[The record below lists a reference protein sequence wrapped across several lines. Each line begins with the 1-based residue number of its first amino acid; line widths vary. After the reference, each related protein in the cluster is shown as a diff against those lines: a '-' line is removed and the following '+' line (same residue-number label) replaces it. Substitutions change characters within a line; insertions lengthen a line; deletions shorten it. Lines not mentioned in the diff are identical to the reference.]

1 MYDALTGRF
10 TFPCPARGETRVT
23 LSAFRQ
29 LERLPGAA
37 HPAVFQVLFAC
48 ACGEEHEGLVTHD
61 DLDWAPL
68 GLQGGVFYNLMTSR
82 LDLVDSELSDL
93 AARRIQ
99 AGEWPWSFFCYP
111 EERPRPVFPSAFFLL
126 APGDGSLGVALEEFP
141 NEVARCEPLRFGAG
155 KCGAGVGP
163 GAGVGKHSMLVAVL
177 SPRHAVRMPRPH
189 DAMRLVVHIGRL
201 ELASGFDAA
210 IKRCVPQRDRPVFRV
225 VVERHHGDA
234 RTCGRP
240 EDECAGHMALREGAY
255 DAQPPVRRAQLVTT
269 VRYPGAALAD
279 DDVRLRERLRNHK
292 HRRARRKK

>member
-48 ACGEEHEGLVTHD
+48 SCGEEHEGLVTHD

-82 LDLVDSELSDL
+82 LDAVDAELGDL

-111 EERPRPVFPSAFFLL
+111 EEQPRPVFPSAFFLL
-126 APGDGSLGVALEEFP
+126 APGDGSLGLAVRCPACRKTSVNLVSHEHVDLPFHNDTEVGVVEHVFADDVARTLEEFRA
-141 NEVARCEPLRFGAG
+141 ELYSSSFDSR
-155 KCGAGVGP
+155 
-163 GAGVGKHSMLVAVL
+163 
-177 SPRHAVRMPRPH
+177 
-189 DAMRLVVHIGRL
+189 RLGL
-201 ELASGFDAA
+201 
-210 IKRCVPQRDRPVFRV
+210 
-225 VVERHHGDA
+225 
-234 RTCGRP
+234 
-240 EDECAGHMALREGAY
+240 
-255 DAQPPVRRAQLVTT
+255 
-269 VRYPGAALAD
+269 
-279 DDVRLRERLRNHK
+279 
-292 HRRARRKK
+292 